1 MKMTEGI
8 FLYSIR
14 YILLYY
20 QVASIFPCMVT
31 FYEGQSYLECT
42 LLQLNNVFV
51 KEGGENG
58 ETNFQSNPV
67 AIALHGISLSIHI
80 SRLLKSFWVKH
91 SLSTFHV
98 IGSFSLDFV
107 YCHEQKAVNIY
118 FLHFSTYLGLLYY
131 K

>member
-51 KEGGENG
+51 KEGGKNG
-58 ETNFQSNPV
+58 ETNFQSNPMW
-67 AIALHGISLSIHI
+67 LLLCMESL
-80 SRLLKSFWVKH
+80 
-91 SLSTFHV
+91 
-98 IGSFSLDFV
+98 
-107 YCHEQKAVNIY
+107 
-118 FLHFSTYLGLLYY
+118 
-131 K
+131 